1 MQRLVRSLSRSVAPL
16 LVHTPRGAVPL
27 TARPVPSLCLATLRG
42 TFSTAGPTAS
52 TQLRAKSQYVGVAWD
67 RARKK
72 WKASFRIESLLN
84 YLGYF
89 DSEAEAARAYDAAAG
104 PLGRRVNF
112 PGPGQEQA
120 VKQAPGLL

>member
-52 TQLRAKSQYVGVAWD
+52 TQPRVKSQYVGVHWK
-67 RARKK
+67 RLSKK
-72 WKASFRIESLLN
+72 WQAQIELKGKKN

-89 DSEAEAARAYDAAAG
+89 ESEAEGRRG
-104 PLGRRVNF
+104 PLTRRW
-112 PGPGQEQA
+112 GPWEGE
-120 VKQAPGLL
+120 